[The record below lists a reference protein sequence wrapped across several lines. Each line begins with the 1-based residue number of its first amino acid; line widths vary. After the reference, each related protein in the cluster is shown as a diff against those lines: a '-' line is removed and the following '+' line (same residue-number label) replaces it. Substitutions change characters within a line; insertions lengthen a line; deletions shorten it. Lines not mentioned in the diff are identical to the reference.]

1 MIIKMTG
8 ISLKII
14 KKNKMKK
21 LFLLLIFFSLFS
33 CLTYLEKVTVDTNKS
48 AEIRVKLTNFDK
60 KIEIPLKKYIKIIN
74 LTNNEEMKFKKS
86 VIIEKNNE
94 DNIIYLNNSIL
105 TDPIMIYSSKD
116 KLIYIN
122 DKSYFGKIKI
132 IPKKENFDIINIL
145 PMETYLISVLPAEVP
160 LSFNDEALKAQV
172 IVARTYAYQHV
183 LRYKNKREFDVDDT
197 VRYQVYSGYNF
208 NFNTELQIKLCN
220 AVNSTKDIIVVHD
233 DKPILS
239 YFHANSGGYIRSGLD
254 YFGNNSNYPYLK
266 DHYDP
271 FSLFYPGSD
280 WDYTLKINDFLTLFN
295 LNNSTLTNNNL
306 IFSNTGFI
314 ESITLDNKTFSS
326 KSVRLTVGN
335 KNIKSERFTAD
346 INPVT
351 GEITFKGI
359 GYGHGVGLSQ
369 WGAQGMAVSGFNYKE
384 IIIFYYPNTKLRL
397 FLPDIIK

>member
-1 MIIKMTG
+1 
-8 ISLKII
+8 
-14 KKNKMKK
+14 MKK
-21 LFLLLIFFSLFS
+21 IFLLLIFFSLFS

-60 KIEIPLKKYIKIIN
+60 KIEINVKKHIKIVN
-74 LTNNEEMKFKKS
+74 LTNNEEIVVNKSIIIKKN
-86 VIIEKNNE
+86 IE
-94 DNIIYLNNSIL
+94 DNSIYLNNAIL
-105 TDPIMIYSSKD
+105 TDPVMIYSSKD
-116 KLIYIN
+116 KLININ

-132 IPKKENFDIINIL
+132 IPKKEEFDVINIL

-160 LSFNDEALKAQV
+160 LSFNSEALKAQV
-172 IVARTYAYQHV
+172 IVARTYAYQHII
-183 LRYKNKREFDVDDT
+183 RYKYKREFDVDDT

-208 NFNTELQIKLCN
+208 SFNTALQIKLYD
-220 AVNSTKDIIVVHD
+220 AVSSTKDIIVIHN

-271 FSLFYPGSD
+271 FSLFYPGCD
-280 WDYTLKINDFLTLFN
+280 WEYTLKTNDFLALFN
-295 LNNSTLTNNNL
+295 LNNLTITNDNL
-306 IFSNTGFI
+306 NFNNTGFI
-314 ESITLDNKTFSS
+314 ETMTLDNKTYSS

-346 INPVT
+346 INPLT

-369 WGAQGMAVSGFNYKE
+369 WGAQGMAEGGFNYKE
-384 IIIFYYPNTKLRL
+384 IINFYYPDTKLRL
-397 FLPDIIK
+397 FLPDLIK